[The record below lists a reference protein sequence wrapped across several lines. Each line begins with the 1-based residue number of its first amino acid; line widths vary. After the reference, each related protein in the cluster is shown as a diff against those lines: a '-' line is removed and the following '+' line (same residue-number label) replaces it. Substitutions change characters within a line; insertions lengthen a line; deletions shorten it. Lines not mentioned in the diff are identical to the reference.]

1 MVQLTIHLEER
12 GKELSLPAVV
22 VALLGE
28 QLLPTPE
35 IRGSNPEI
43 AKIFSCIRLLHEVET
58 TEMKK
63 KRSGKARF

>member
-1 MVQLTIHLEER
+1 MNLEER

-43 AKIFSCIRLLHEVET
+43 VKIFSCIRLLQQ
-58 TEMKK
+58 
-63 KRSGKARF
+63 KRRNKEK